1 MSRFRHFAA
10 PAVVGGLVT
19 LGACAHPGGSASVPA
34 PSDTSSASVST
45 TVPADATAAG
55 STGAKREPYLPPQLA
70 MLVGLMPLHATGAD
84 AFRASDPTHDGRGVL
99 IGILD
104 SGIDPGVPGLK
115 TTTTG
120 EPKLIELRDF
130 SGEGAIPLSQVEP
143 TADGHITVQG
153 ITLSGFGRIARLAS
167 PPYYGGVLRERP
179 LGNPP
184 AGDVNGDGDADDVF
198 PIIVGKASDGWFLVT
213 DTDGDSSLANSVP
226 IHDYGVARETFH
238 YGTGP
243 LTIAANLS
251 DSAGRP
257 ILDLVFD
264 NSGHGTHVSGIA
276 AGHNMFGVQGFDGVA
291 PGAQVMGLKIAN
303 DVRGGIS
310 VGGSMI
316 RAMNYAAEFA
326 ARRGMPLVLNMS
338 FGVGNEREGTATIDS
353 AVDAFETAH
362 PNVVFVISAG
372 NDGPGLSTVGF
383 PGSAD
388 FALTACALFPGAFA
402 RPPQPG
408 EPPAPDVVGWWSSRG
423 GEVQKPDLC
432 TPGVA
437 FSNVPQWDIGEE
449 VEGGTSMAAPQLAGA
464 AALLESALVERGRTA
479 RAVDIKRALMA
490 TATPVPGSTVLD
502 VGTGVPNIP
511 AAYTWL
517 LADHQAG
524 RYLIRALPDGGNTS
538 DADAAYRRDGLASR
552 ADTLQRFAVTPFGG
566 QSAARVLLRPDVS
579 WLGTPRTLD
588 FHGVPDTVTLT
599 YDAGK
604 LRTPG
609 VYVGTVWARSATD
622 TLAGA
627 EFGLTNT
634 IIVPEPLDR
643 PFAERHRLGPG
654 AVARYFFAVPADAG
668 GFTVGLGTTNDAAA
682 TLYLFEPNGQP
693 ARTTTSIAVGGDNDP
708 ASGEIA
714 VGSEDIVPGIYEADV
729 VAPPLHAATYDLSA
743 SIPVVRLAGT
753 PGGFVATTASRTPLS
768 AVVRATLT
776 GAEREV
782 HVTGVG
788 SHAVRIPADAPA
800 WANEAEIDV
809 QLSPTQWPHFTDFG
823 VSIFD
828 ADGRLVG
835 DSPMNY
841 AFGRTHISL
850 DSLHTRAVAV
860 ELFPAFALPG
870 SDEAWAGQVTIRFL
884 ADSARPAMVNGADS
898 AVVRI
903 VAPDTTRFTV
913 TPPDSVYPAPAGYR
927 PVVDVTARDTS
938 GASAHLRAALGGR
951 Q

>member
-1 MSRFRHFAA
+1 MSRFRHLTA
-10 PAVVGGLVT
+10 PALAGALFTVA
-19 LGACAHPGGSASVPA
+19 ACAHPGGSATAPRPA
-34 PSDTSSASVST
+34 DTASASVST
-45 TVPADATAAG
+45 TVPVDATGTG
-55 STGAKREPYLPPQLA
+55 STDAKREPYLPPQLA

-84 AFRASDPTHDGRGVL
+84 AFRASNPAHDGRGVL

-130 SGEGAIPLSQVEP
+130 SGEGAIPLAPVEP
-143 TADGHITVQG
+143 TADGHVTVDG

-167 PPYYGGVLRERP
+167 PPYYAGVFRERP

-198 PIIVGKASDGWFLVT
+198 PIVVGKASDGWFLVT
-213 DTDGDSSLANSVP
+213 DTDGDSSLANAVP
-226 IHDYGVARETFH
+226 IHDYAVARETFH
-238 YGTGP
+238 YGSGP

-257 ILDLVFD
+257 VLDLFFD

-276 AGHNMFGVQGFDGVA
+276 AGHNMFGVDGFDGVA
-291 PGAQVMGLKIAN
+291 PGAQVIGLKIAN

-316 RAMNYAAEFA
+316 RAMNYAADYAE
-326 ARRGMPLVLNMS
+326 RRGMPLVLNMS
-338 FGVGNEREGTATIDS
+338 FGVGNEREGSATIDS
-353 AVDAFETAH
+353 AVDAFEAAH

-408 EPPAPDVVGWWSSRG
+408 EAPAPDVVGWWSSRG

-437 FSNVPQWDIGEE
+437 FSNVPPWDTGEE

-464 AALLESALVERGRTA
+464 AALLESAMVQDGRKP

-490 TATPVPGSTVLD
+490 TAAPVPGSTVLD

-524 RYLIRALPDGGNTS
+524 RYVIRALPDGGNTS
-538 DADAAYRRDGLASR
+538 DADAAYRRDGLAS
-552 ADTLQRFAVTPFGG
+552 ASDTVQRFSITPFGG
-566 QSAARVLLRPDVS
+566 QAAARVLLRPDVS
-579 WLGTPRTLD
+579 WIGTPMAVE
-588 FHGVPDTVTLT
+588 FHGVPDTLAVT
-599 YDAGK
+599 YDAAK
-604 LRTPG
+604 LRAPG
-609 VYVGTVWARSATD
+609 VYVGTVWARSSTD

-643 PFAERHRLGPG
+643 PFDVRSRLGPG
-654 AVARYFFAVPADAG
+654 AVSRYFFAIPADAG
-668 GFTVGLGTTNDAAA
+668 GLTVRLGASSGNAA

-693 ARTTTSIAVGGDNDP
+693 ARTNTSVAVGGDNDP
-708 ASGEIA
+708 PSGEIA
-714 VGSEDIVPGIYEADV
+714 VGSEDLVPGVYEADV
-729 VAPPLHAATYDLSA
+729 VAPPLHPVSYDLAA
-743 SIPVVRLAGT
+743 SIPSVRLASG
-753 PGGFVATTASRTPLS
+753 PGGLVATTDSRAPVR
-768 AVVRATLT
+768 AVLRATLA

-782 HVTGVG
+782 RVAGVG

-800 WANEAEIDV
+800 WASEAEVDV
-809 QLSPTQWPHFTDFG
+809 QLSPAQWPHFTDFG
-823 VSIFD
+823 VSMFD

-841 AFGRTHISL
+841 AFGRTHIPL
-850 DSLHTRAVAV
+850 DSLRTRSVAI

-870 SDEAWAGQVTIRFL
+870 SDEAWAGEVTIRFL
-884 ADSARPAMVNGADS
+884 ADSARAATVNGADS
-898 AVVRI
+898 AVVRV
-903 VAPDTTRFTV
+903 VASDTTRFTV
-913 TPPDSVYPAPAGYR
+913 TPPDSVYATPAGYR

-938 GASAHLRAALGGR
+938 GASAHLRAALGGP